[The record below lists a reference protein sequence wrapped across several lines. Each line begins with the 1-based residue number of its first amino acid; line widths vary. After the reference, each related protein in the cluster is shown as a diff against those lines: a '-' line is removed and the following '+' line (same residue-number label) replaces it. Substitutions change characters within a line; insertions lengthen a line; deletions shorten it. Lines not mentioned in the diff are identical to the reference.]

1 MGAKILTIA
10 QENAIFKAKPQ
21 LVGGEMSGPSW
32 SSLAKKYNVSVG
44 TVQPGWANAN
54 RREKGRNKGGII
66 RRNKKK

>member
-44 TVQPGWANAN
+44 TVQTVDGQMLTE
-54 RREKGRNKGGII
+54 EKRAEI
-66 RRNKKK
+66 RVAL